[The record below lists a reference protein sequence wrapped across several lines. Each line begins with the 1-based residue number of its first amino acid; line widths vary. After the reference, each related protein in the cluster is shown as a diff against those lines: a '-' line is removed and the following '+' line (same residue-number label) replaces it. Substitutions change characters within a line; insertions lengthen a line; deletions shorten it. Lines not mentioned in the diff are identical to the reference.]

1 MRIFILTLLTF
12 GILLQCCCGQEEEKP
27 NYTIEI
33 WRENLTSTS
42 DRLLSYLFQLDKS
55 PEAAAQLVPELNAL
69 LSHKNETVRLFAVR
83 ALRKT
88 GPDAVPAVDS
98 LIQMLN
104 DPDYTFRIEVMETLK
119 SIGLAAVPK
128 LTAALS
134 SESPKIKSHSLSV
147 LNRLTQVEA
156 NVLERLEKEQDTQ
169 IRVCVAQAWTR
180 HEKYGVAKLSLLC
193 QDEDISVAVAGI
205 ESLKY
210 NYSDTQLAI
219 SSLRKCLPNQD
230 TWSVAVAALLTF
242 GVEAQVALPDILA
255 SFHTTTVCEF
265 PKDPNEELLYE
276 ALDHIGPAN
285 IDDLQKLIA
294 LLSHSK
300 PIVRLKAAELIGQMG
315 PAAKSA
321 AATLATTFD
330 TCQHK
335 RELPTRPALLTPE
348 EAQAGVDFQDE
359 LLFAIQCQA
368 AEAFW
373 MVTQDT
379 LAYARMLELIL
390 EEPEKN
396 FSFPQTQVVLFGQ
409 PDIAILGRF
418 LHHENLVIR
427 SNIAHAFRSLP
438 TSLLNLNDLKR
449 LREISNPRSTFYFD
463 VSHQLDQA
471 TESEIVAWLTEDFER
486 NSISLQD
493 VVSFLRTAKI
503 RVPYFDAHIRDQLNS
518 RSLGPKTDALIY
530 SVLFADSDKEST
542 NLVLD
547 TVRKDWD
554 LRPTALRLLLHRTD
568 PSPGVIEFAERSL
581 NSTSH
586 GVVSNSLAL
595 LIKTAAA
602 NPSLISKL
610 EARLDKFRRSKSPWR
625 YDLAIYALA
634 YLTRDKTIIATG
646 SSPLSQLDETTCYAI
661 FGLISRL
668 NDDGDFFLDNIQ
680 SYLEDATNRKSDR
693 TERTRNAL
701 RLLGSLPSNNAKEL
715 LRQYSLDRDWQIRM
729 LATSILN
736 DLDAGRILP
745 YEYDVY

>member
-1 MRIFILTLLTF
+1 MLRPAYFFFLLCYLMQFCQAQDSSKVDQTPE
-12 GILLQCCCGQEEEKP
+12 G
-27 NYTIEI
+27 
-33 WRENLTSTS
+33 WRKNLTTAS
-42 DRLLSYLFQLDKS
+42 DELITYLFQLQSS
-55 PEAAAQLVPELNAL
+55 PELVRLLVPELNTL
-69 LSHKNETVRLFAVR
+69 LSHTNETVRLLAVR
-83 ALRKT
+83 TLRMA

-98 LIQMLN
+98 LIQMLTHT
-104 DPDYTFRIEVMETLK
+104 DYTFRIEVMETLK

-134 SESPKIKSHSLSV
+134 SENPTIKSHSLSV

-193 QDEDISVAVAGI
+193 QDEDISVAVAAI

-255 SFHTTTVCEF
+255 SFHATTNYEF

-276 ALDHIGPAN
+276 ALDHIGPAK
-285 IDDLQKLIA
+285 IDDLQQLIA

-300 PIVRLKAAELIGQMG
+300 PIVRLKATELIGQMG
-315 PAAKSA
+315 PAASSA
-321 AATLATTFD
+321 AATLATIFD

-348 EAQAGVDFQDE
+348 EAQAGVVLQDE
-359 LLFAIQCQA
+359 LLFAIQSQA

-379 LAYARMLELIL
+379 LAYAKMLERIL
-390 EEPEKN
+390 EEPEQN
-396 FSFPQTQVVLFGQ
+396 FRFPQTQVVLFGQ

-418 LHHENLVIR
+418 LHHENLVIQ

-438 TSLLNLNDLKR
+438 TSLLSLNDLKR

-493 VVSFLRTAKI
+493 IGTFLRTAKV
-503 RVPYFDAHIRDQLNS
+503 RVPYFDAHVRDQLNS
-518 RSLGPKTDALIY
+518 RSLGPRTNALIY
-530 SVLFADSDKEST
+530 SVLFAETDKESA

-547 TVRKDWD
+547 TVRKDWN

-595 LIKTAAA
+595 LIKTASA

-625 YDLAIYALA
+625 CDLAIYALA
-634 YLTRDKTIIATG
+634 YLKRDKTIIATG
-646 SSPLSQLDETTCYAI
+646 SSPLSQMDETTCYAI

-668 NDDGDFFLDNIQ
+668 NDDGDFFLDSIQ

-693 TERTRNAL
+693 TERIRIAL

-715 LRQYSLDRDWQIRM
+715 LRPYSLDRDWPIRK

-745 YEYDVY
+745 YEYDLY